1 MPTWFYSI
9 RDIDPSKTVKCAK
22 REIRISPKDAREV
35 CNTIKGMKIED
46 AKKMLEDVIVM
57 KKVIPIKHYKGG
69 VPHKQQDAKFYAGR
83 YPIKATDEILK
94 LLTEL
99 EANAEHKGLDIEKL
113 IIIHAA
119 THRGRKI
126 KKYIPRAFGRGSPYF
141 DTLTHVELA
150 CHEGK

>member
-1 MPTWFYSI
+1 MPTWLYSI

-22 REIRISPKDAREV
+22 REIRISPKAAREV

-46 AKKMLEDVIVM
+46 AKKFLEDIIAM
-57 KKVIPIKHYKGG
+57 KKTIPFRRYKSG
-69 VPHKQQDAKFYAGR
+69 VGHKQQDAKFYAGR
-83 YPIKATDEILK
+83 YPIKATNEILE

-99 EANAEHKGLDIEKL
+99 EANAEHKGLDMEKL
-113 IIIHAA
+113 IITHAVS
-119 THRGRKI
+119 HRGRKI
-126 KKYIPRAFGRGSPYF
+126 KKYIPRAFGRGSPSF

>member
-1 MPTWFYSI
+1 MPTWLYSI

-22 REIRISPKDAREV
+22 REIRISPKVAREV
-35 CNTIKGMKIED
+35 CNAIKGMKIED
-46 AKKMLEDVIVM
+46 AKKLLEDVIAM
-57 KKVIPIKHYKGG
+57 KKAIPYRHYKGG
-69 VPHKQQDAKFYAGR
+69 ISHKQQDDKFYAGR
-83 YPIKATDEILK
+83 YPVKATNEILN

-119 THRGRKI
+119 SHRGRKI
-126 KKYIPRAFGRGSPYF
+126 KKYIPRAFGRGSPNF